1 MLWRQGNVSILV
13 AKASVHLDY
22 QSRSWDDKFGLIVED
37 TVMSLCAVY
46 IVCMCNMYIHVCVA
60 SKYLVCLS
68 LDSTDGNVVFDT
80 MNLNTQANW
89 YTDQPA
95 VECKEVP
102 VLCLQQLEK
111 DTIFLGLERIL
122 I

>member
-1 MLWRQGNVSILV
+1 M
-13 AKASVHLDY
+13 
-22 QSRSWDDKFGLIVED
+22 
-37 TVMSLCAVY
+37 
-46 IVCMCNMYIHVCVA
+46 
-60 SKYLVCLS
+60 
-68 LDSTDGNVVFDT
+68 VFDT

-95 VECKEVP
+95 TECKEVP

-122 I
+122 IGNKKYDNQKLRNESSID

>member
-1 MLWRQGNVSILV
+1 MGDHPMYLLSYNNNY
-13 AKASVHLDY
+13 AKCSSL
-22 QSRSWDDKFGLIVED
+22 SR
-37 TVMSLCAVY
+37 A
-46 IVCMCNMYIHVCVA
+46 
-60 SKYLVCLS
+60 
-68 LDSTDGNVVFDT
+68 DGNVVFDT

-95 VECKEVP
+95 IECKEVP

-122 I
+122 IQYWK

>member
-1 MLWRQGNVSILV
+1 MFKYVYMCVVSKHLV
-13 AKASVHLDY
+13 Y
-22 QSRSWDDKFGLIVED
+22 
-37 TVMSLCAVY
+37 
-46 IVCMCNMYIHVCVA
+46 
-60 SKYLVCLS
+60 LS
-68 LDSTDGNVVFDT
+68 LSRTDGNVVFDT

-95 VECKEVP
+95 IECKEVP